1 MQGSALP
8 KEVKLVKQQL
18 QDPIFD
24 NLSEF
29 FRVKKHEGVIVVVTH
44 SEGAVKQKCW
54 RNLLSAACL
63 SA

>member
-1 MQGSALP
+1 M
-8 KEVKLVKQQL
+8 KQQL

-29 FRVKKHEGVIVVVTH
+29 FRVKKHEGVIVVETH